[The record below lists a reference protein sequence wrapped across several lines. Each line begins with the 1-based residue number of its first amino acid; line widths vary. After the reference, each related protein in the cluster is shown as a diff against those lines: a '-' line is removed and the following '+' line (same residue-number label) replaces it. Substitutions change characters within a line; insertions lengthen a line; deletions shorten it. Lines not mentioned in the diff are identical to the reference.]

1 MLGVDAVTAVPLS
14 HRDPFFPPY
23 AAAPPR
29 FAQRERSRGPGSDT
43 LGLPMTVIALSLGP
57 ARAATTTPVA
67 PRSPRLVYRPPAGAG
82 PSRPIER
89 RERSTVAMHPIPL
102 GPGRGAVVAPRR
114 RAVPSAAAP
123 MPAREVRLTLAP
135 TPVSEEPAG
144 TARASVEM
152 IAPPQG
158 SVAPALVRPGAAVTA
173 PSGVPVRMAS
183 PFATQALARASVAGG
198 AGAAA

>member
-29 FAQRERSRGPGSDT
+29 FAHRDRFRDT
-43 LGLPMTVIALSLGP
+43 GIHTVALPMNVIALSLGP
-57 ARAATTTPVA
+57 ARVATTTPVT
-67 PRSPRLVYRPPAGAG
+67 PRIPRLVYKPPAGAG
-82 PSRPIER
+82 SSRPSRR
-89 RERSTVAMHPIPL
+89 RERSTVAMHAIPL

-123 MPAREVRLTLAP
+123 MPAREGRLTLAP

-144 TARASVEM
+144 TARAQAEVQS
-152 IAPPQG
+152 PQHR
-158 SVAPALVRPGAAVTA
+158 VRAHTPG
-173 PSGVPVRMAS
+173 R
-183 PFATQALARASVAGG
+183 
-198 AGAAA
+198 